1 MESEEIGRRVKRVH
15 TLAMVNV
22 GIWVIS
28 IVALVV
34 LLEGNG
40 NLRGLYVVLGGGTAV
55 ALQLLSL
62 TSKWR

>member
-1 MESEEIGRRVKRVH
+1 MESEEIGRRVKRVQ

>member
-1 MESEEIGRRVKRVH
+1 MESEDIGRRVRRLY

-22 GIWVIS
+22 GIWVLSLI
-28 IVALVV
+28 ALVV
-34 LLEGNG
+34 LLEGDG

-62 TSKWR
+62 ISQSR

>member
-1 MESEEIGRRVKRVH
+1 MESEEIGRWVKRLY
-15 TLAMVNV
+15 TLATVNV

-28 IVALVV
+28 LIALVV

-40 NLRGLYVVLGGGTAV
+40 ELRGLYVVLGGGTAV

-62 TSKWR
+62 ASKLK